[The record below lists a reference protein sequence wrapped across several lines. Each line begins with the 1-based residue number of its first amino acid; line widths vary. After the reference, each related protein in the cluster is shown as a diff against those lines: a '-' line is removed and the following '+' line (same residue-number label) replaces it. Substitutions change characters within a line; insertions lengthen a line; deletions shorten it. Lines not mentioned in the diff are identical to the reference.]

1 MQKKTSGIFYGWWIV
16 IGGFILHFIGIGIGI
31 NAIGVF
37 FKPVV
42 ESLNFTRGDFSLYFT
57 ISALSMMLAA
67 PFIGK
72 LLEKLD
78 VRLVMG
84 VSTALLA
91 GGFALFSQ
99 CRTLTH
105 FYLVAV
111 IVGVGHAGSHIIPVS
126 MMINNWFVKR
136 RGLAMGIVFSA
147 TGLGGL
153 VFNPVANWLVLTYGW
168 QQTYII
174 LGALIAICCIPTAVL
189 VMRRTPEEME
199 LLPDG
204 VATRD
209 KKATAEAAAGLTLGQ
224 SVKLPIFWMLAG
236 MILFLNALNM
246 GIQQHLIPYL
256 TDVGHSS
263 TFAANIMAVYLGM
276 TIAGKLILGR
286 ISDREGVVRGFVVFS
301 IVLGVGIGILFGAKV
316 AWVAVLFGVVYGF
329 ANAIQTVVPP
339 LMTADGLGLK
349 HYALIY
355 GVMNIFS
362 TLGAGLGMPI
372 SGYIYDATGSYGYAF
387 VLYIVLTA
395 LALVLGIMAM
405 KRARFAREMAA

>member
-1 MQKKTSGIFYGWWIV
+1 MQEKTSRLFYGWWIV

-42 ESLNFTRGDFSLYFT
+42 ESLGFTRGDFSLYFT

-72 LLEKLD
+72 LLEKFD
-78 VRLVMG
+78 VRIVMG
-84 VSTALLA
+84 ISTTLLA
-91 GGFALFSQ
+91 VGFALFSQ
-99 CRTLTH
+99 CTTLTH
-105 FYLVAV
+105 FYLVAIV
-111 IVGVGHAGSHIIPVS
+111 VGVGHAGSHIIPVS

-136 RGLAMGIVFSA
+136 RGMAMGIVFSA

-153 VFNPVANWLVLTYGW
+153 VFNPVANWLVLNYGW
-168 QQTYII
+168 EKTYII
-174 LGALIAICCIPTAVL
+174 LGALIGIFCIPTAIL
-189 VMRRTPEEME
+189 VMRRTPEDMG

-204 VATRD
+204 ATTRD
-209 KKATAEAAAGLTLGQ
+209 KKATAEAAAGFTLGQ
-224 SVKLPIFWMLAG
+224 AVKLPIFWMLAG
-236 MILFLNALNM
+236 VIFFVSTLNM

-256 TDVGHSS
+256 TDLGHSP

-276 TIAGKLILGR
+276 TIPGKLVLGR
-286 ISDREGVVRGFVVFS
+286 FSDRQGVLWGFIAFS
-301 IVLGVGIGILFGAKV
+301 VVLGVGIGILFGAKA

-329 ANAIQTVVPP
+329 ANAIQTVAPP

-395 LALVLGIMAM
+395 LALILGILAM
-405 KRARFAREMAA
+405 RRARFARETAA

>member
-1 MQKKTSGIFYGWWIV
+1 MEGKKTKLFYGWWIV

-42 ESLNFTRGDFSLYFT
+42 ESLGFSRGDFSLYFT

-78 VRLVMG
+78 VRIVMG
-84 VSTALLA
+84 VCTTLLA
-91 GGFALFSQ
+91 VGFALFSQ
-99 CRTLTH
+99 CTTLTH

-111 IVGVGHAGSHIIPVS
+111 IVGIGHAGSHIIPVS

-136 RGLAMGIVFSA
+136 RGMAMGIVFSA

-168 QQTYII
+168 EKTYII
-174 LGALIAICCIPTAVL
+174 LGAIIGIFCIPTAIL
-189 VMRRTPEEME
+189 IMRRRPEEMG
-199 LLPDG
+199 LFPDG
-204 VATRD
+204 TAAQD
-209 KKATAEAAAGLTLGQ
+209 KKTASEAAAGFTLGE

-256 TDVGHSS
+256 TDLGHSS

-276 TIAGKLILGR
+276 TIFGKLVLGR

-301 IVLGVGIGILFGAKV
+301 IVLGVGIGILFGAKI

-362 TLGAGLGMPI
+362 TLGAGIGMPL

-395 LALVLGIMAM
+395 LAMVFGILAM
-405 KRARFAREMAA
+405 RRARFAREKAA

>member
-1 MQKKTSGIFYGWWIV
+1 MQEKNSRFFYGWWIV

-42 ESLNFTRGDFSLYFT
+42 ESLGFSRGDFSLYFT

-72 LLEKLD
+72 LLEKID
-78 VRLVMG
+78 VRIVMG
-84 VSTALLA
+84 VSTTLLA
-91 GGFALFSQ
+91 AGFALFSQ
-99 CRTLTH
+99 CTTLTH

-111 IVGVGHAGSHIIPVS
+111 IVGIGHAGSHIIPVS

-136 RGLAMGIVFSA
+136 RGMAMGIVFSA

-168 QQTYII
+168 QQTYVV
-174 LGALIAICCIPTAVL
+174 LGAVIALFCIPTAL
-189 VMRRTPEEME
+189 LIMRRTPDEMG

-204 VATRD
+204 AAARD
-209 KKATAEAAAGLTLGQ
+209 KKATAEAAAGFTLGQ

-256 TDVGHSS
+256 TDLGHSS

-276 TIAGKLILGR
+276 TIAGKLVLGR

-301 IVLGVGIGILFGAKV
+301 VVLAVGIGILFGAKV
-316 AWVAVLFGVVYGF
+316 MWIAVLFGVVYGF

-362 TLGAGLGMPI
+362 TLGAGIGMPL

-387 VLYIVLTA
+387 VLYIVLTVIA
-395 LALVLGIMAM
+395 MILGILAM
-405 KRARFAREMAA
+405 KRAKFAREKAA

>member
-1 MQKKTSGIFYGWWIV
+1 MREKDSRLFYGWWIV

-42 ESLNFTRGDFSLYFT
+42 ESLGFTRGDFSLYFT

-78 VRLVMG
+78 VRIVMG

-91 GGFALFSQ
+91 AGFALFSQ

-136 RGLAMGIVFSA
+136 RGMAMGIVFSA

-153 VFNPVANWLVLTYGW
+153 VFNPVANWLVLNYGW
-168 QQTYII
+168 EQTYII
-174 LGALIAICCIPTAVL
+174 LGALIGLFCVPTAL
-189 VMRRTPEEME
+189 LIMRRTPEEMG

-204 VATRD
+204 AAAKTR
-209 KKATAEAAAGLTLGQ
+209 EAAGAATGYTLGQ

-256 TDVGHSS
+256 TDLGHSP

-276 TIAGKLILGR
+276 TIAGKLVLGR
-286 ISDREGVVRGFVVFS
+286 ISDREGVVRGYVVFCV
-301 IVLGVGIGILFGAKV
+301 VLGVGIGILFGAQI
-316 AWVAVLFGVVYGF
+316 AWLAVLFGVVYGF

-362 TLGAGLGMPI
+362 TLGAGIGMPL

-387 VLYIVLTA
+387 VLYIVLTG
-395 LALVLGIMAM
+395 LAMVLGILAM
-405 KRARFAREMAA
+405 RRAKFAREKAL

>member
-1 MQKKTSGIFYGWWIV
+1 MREKDSRLFYGWWIV

-42 ESLNFTRGDFSLYFT
+42 ESLGFTRGDFSLYFT

-78 VRLVMG
+78 VRIVMG

-91 GGFALFSQ
+91 AGFALFSQ

-136 RGLAMGIVFSA
+136 RGMAMGIVFSA

-153 VFNPVANWLVLTYGW
+153 VFNPVANWLVLNYGW
-168 QQTYII
+168 EQTYII
-174 LGALIAICCIPTAVL
+174 LGALIGLFCVPTAL
-189 VMRRTPEEME
+189 LIMRRTPEEMG

-204 VATRD
+204 
-209 KKATAEAAAGLTLGQ
+209 AAAKTREATGSAAGYTLGQ

-256 TDVGHSS
+256 TDLGHSP

-276 TIAGKLILGR
+276 TIAGKLVLGR
-286 ISDREGVVRGFVVFS
+286 ISDREGVVRGYVVFCV
-301 IVLGVGIGILFGAKV
+301 VLGVGIGILFGAQI
-316 AWVAVLFGVVYGF
+316 AWLAVLFGVVYGF

-362 TLGAGLGMPI
+362 TLGAGIGMPL

-395 LALVLGIMAM
+395 AAMVLGILAM
-405 KRARFAREMAA
+405 RRAKFAREKA